1 MFKSEVRMLE
11 LFKRKL
17 LIENKDDLLSSFLF
31 ESDNNKQISIVIE
44 LFDLGIIDNSTFL
57 STVIQF
63 YEEKIKNKELSK
75 NDARIF
81 LLGIFKSERINSLK
95 INLQNSETSSFKL
108 LMLKLIEKA
117 EIKNSYIKEKI
128 NLFLLEISW
137 FFYWKIFKETFIFRC
152 KIK

>member
-1 MFKSEVRMLE
+1 MRSFMFKSEVRMLE
-11 LFKRKL
+11 FFKRKL

-31 ESDNNKQISIVIE
+31 ESDINKQISIVFE

-57 STVIQF
+57 STVIHF

-75 NDARIF
+75 DDARIF

-108 LMLKLIEKA
+108 LMLELIEKA
-117 EIKNSYIKEKI
+117 EIKNSYIKERI
-128 NLFLLEISW
+128 NLFLLEIS
-137 FFYWKIFKETFIFRC
+137 
-152 KIK
+152 

>member
-11 LFKRKL
+11 FFKRKL
-17 LIENKDDLLSSFLF
+17 LIENKDELLSSFLF

-128 NLFLLEISW
+128 NLFLLEIS
-137 FFYWKIFKETFIFRC
+137 
-152 KIK
+152 

>member
-1 MFKSEVRMLE
+1 MRGKHSFMFKSEVRMLE

-17 LIENKDDLLSSFLF
+17 LIENKDELLSSFLF

-57 STVIQF
+57 STVTRF

-75 NDARIF
+75 DDARIF

-108 LMLKLIEKA
+108 LMLELIEKA
-117 EIKNSYIKEKI
+117 EIKNSYIKERI
-128 NLFLLEISW
+128 NLFLLEIS
-137 FFYWKIFKETFIFRC
+137 
-152 KIK
+152 

>member
-11 LFKRKL
+11 VFKRKL

-31 ESDNNKQISIVIE
+31 ESDINKQISIVFE

-57 STVIQF
+57 STVIYF
-63 YEEKIKNKELSK
+63 YEKKIKKKELSK
-75 NDARIF
+75 DDARIF

-117 EIKNSYIKEKI
+117 EIKNSYIKERI
-128 NLFLLEISW
+128 NLFLSEIS
-137 FFYWKIFKETFIFRC
+137 
-152 KIK
+152 

>member
-1 MFKSEVRMLE
+1 MRGGHSFMFKSEVRMLE

-128 NLFLLEISW
+128 NLFLLEIS
-137 FFYWKIFKETFIFRC
+137 
-152 KIK
+152 

>member
-1 MFKSEVRMLE
+1 MRGGHSFMFKSEVRMLE

-63 YEEKIKNKELSK
+63 YEEKIKNKAK
-75 NDARIF
+75 MM
-81 LLGIFKSERINSLK
+81 
-95 INLQNSETSSFKL
+95 LQY
-108 LMLKLIEKA
+108 
-117 EIKNSYIKEKI
+117 SY
-128 NLFLLEISW
+128 
-137 FFYWKIFKETFIFRC
+137 
-152 KIK
+152 

>member
-128 NLFLLEISW
+128 NLFLLEIS
-137 FFYWKIFKETFIFRC
+137 
-152 KIK
+152 

>member
-44 LFDLGIIDNSTFL
+44 LFDLRIIDSSTFL
-57 STVIQF
+57 STVIYF

-75 NDARIF
+75 DDARIF
-81 LLGIFKSERINSLK
+81 LLEIFKSERINSLK

-108 LMLKLIEKA
+108 LMLELIEKA
-117 EIKNSYIKEKI
+117 EIKNSYIKEII
-128 NLFLLEISW
+128 NLFLLEIS
-137 FFYWKIFKETFIFRC
+137 
-152 KIK
+152 

>member
-11 LFKRKL
+11 FFKRKL
-17 LIENKDDLLSSFLF
+17 LIENKDELLSSFLF
-31 ESDNNKQISIVIE
+31 ESDINKQISIVFE

-57 STVIQF
+57 STVIYF

-75 NDARIF
+75 DDARIF

-108 LMLKLIEKA
+108 LILKLIEKA
-117 EIKNSYIKEKI
+117 EIKNSYIKERI
-128 NLFLLEISW
+128 NLFLSEIS
-137 FFYWKIFKETFIFRC
+137 
-152 KIK
+152 